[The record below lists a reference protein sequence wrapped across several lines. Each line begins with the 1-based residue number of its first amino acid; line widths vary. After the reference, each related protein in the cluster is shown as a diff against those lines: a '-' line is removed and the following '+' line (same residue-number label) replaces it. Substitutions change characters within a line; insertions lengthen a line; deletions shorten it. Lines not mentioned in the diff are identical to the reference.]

1 MKTNVDMILNT
12 TRTACG
18 ATSIQ
23 GIVMDGHRLGLRTH
37 TYGSLGTSPRTESC
51 AAPGNTVTPSLA
63 ASGMLVFSG
72 ARSG

>member
-1 MKTNVDMILNT
+1 MKTNVDMILNM

-51 AAPGNTVTPSLA
+51 APPGSTATRLPA
-63 ASGMLVFSG
+63 GFGMHVFSG
-72 ARSG
+72 GRGA